1 MSDDSLSSP
10 SPSPDLEPGDSE
22 TSASVTHLLLRWRR
36 GDSAAEQEVLDLIYG
51 KLKRLASRSLRGK
64 GHRTLQPTAL
74 VNEAYL
80 NLVGAEIEW
89 RDRLQFFA
97 FAATVMRN
105 VMVDYARSKSRQKRG
120 GEVQKLALD
129 EAFEVAVTE
138 APEQV
143 VALDEALGRLAA
155 EEPRA
160 ARVVELHYFSGL
172 GYDEIAE
179 LLGVSTPTV
188 SRDLRFARAWLRQE
202 LS

>member
-1 MSDDSLSSP
+1 MSDEPVSSP
-10 SPSPDLEPGDSE
+10 DPGPERDASD
-22 TSASVTHLLLRWRR
+22 TSTAVTRLLLRWRH
-36 GDSAAEQEVLDLIYG
+36 GDSEAEQEVLALIYE
-51 KLKRLASRSLRGK
+51 KLKRLAARSLRSRGDQ
-64 GHRTLQPTAL
+64 TLQPTAL
-74 VNEAYL
+74 VHEAYL
-80 NLVGAEIEW
+80 NLVDAEIEW
-89 RDRLQFFA
+89 RDRLQFYA

-105 VMVDYARSKSRQKRG
+105 IMVDYARSKNRKKRG
-120 GEVQKLALD
+120 GEVQKLSLD
-129 EAFEVAVTE
+129 EAFEVAMDE